1 MLVQSTK
8 ASSCMSSISLFDMS
22 KFCKLPSPLKT
33 LSSTL
38 DKLLWLSRRSC
49 SIPRSINGV
58 GLLPNEVILFQERSI
73 TLKLLQ
79 PFKFG
84 TTRISLLFSSLQKL
98 WYGIRLKVIKVQSV
112 GKKRTLSTVA
122 LIVHNFAGFWTKS
135 VGSRLV

>member
-1 MLVQSTK
+1 MYVFYSRAVCKLRVGYNGSYFTYMSLMLVQSTK

-58 GLLPNEVILFQERSI
+58 GLSPNEVILFQERSI

-84 TTRISLLFSSLQKL
+84 TTRISLLFSSLQKNYI
-98 WYGIRLKVIKVQSV
+98 WY
-112 GKKRTLSTVA
+112 
-122 LIVHNFAGFWTKS
+122 
-135 VGSRLV
+135 

>member
-1 MLVQSTK
+1 MATKIFFFKILPLCMFIIQERFVLKRVSHNFTYMSLMLLHSTK
-8 ASSCMSSISLFDMS
+8 AFSCMSSISLFDMS

-58 GLLPNEVILFQERSI
+58 GLSPNEVILFQERSI

-98 WYGIRLKVIKVQSV
+98 YMVLD
-112 GKKRTLSTVA
+112 
-122 LIVHNFAGFWTKS
+122 
-135 VGSRLV
+135 